1 MIRLR
6 VEYFDRIK
14 YSVILLQSH
23 FLRKY
28 RYFLK
33 ISSDNRIKYTDEKKY
48 INDITLLGFLKGK
61 SAIAVARQFAGHK
74 KNFNGDPEP
83 QQFL

>member
-1 MIRLR
+1 MKSINH
-6 VEYFDRIK
+6 
-14 YSVILLQSH
+14 VILLG
-23 FLRKY
+23 Y
-28 RYFLK
+28 
-33 ISSDNRIKYTDEKKY
+33 
-48 INDITLLGFLKGK
+48 LKGK